1 MSQQQPLDN
10 QSERT
15 HEIMT
20 TIVPIAVLA
29 VLLIAFGV
37 LLYVGSAAWRVH

>member
-1 MSQQQPLDN
+1 MSQQQPLDH

-20 TIVPIAVLA
+20 TIVPIVVCA

-37 LLYVGSAAWRVH
+37 LLYVESAASRVH